1 MAVWIFASVRWSWL
15 ASKGLMGKDQIC
27 IPFRVTQMAHMGWGR
42 GGGNFPSS
50 EGIKQEQKPSPSP
63 FFTGARS
70 REPAPSAHSRSCQ
83 VLGGPVQ
90 RGGGGGGGCGS
101 PGCSRGKVGCVRGSP
116 FPEGPLPLA
125 SREQEVKAGGANP
138 RQGGRGSERPG
149 ALTAALRW
157 LSATFQR
164 NWRPCI
170 LEATT
175 CRLVPLGRGPGSD
188 LTPSSGHNHIG
199 TKF

>member
-1 MAVWIFASVRWSWL
+1 MGGTFLPARESNRSKNPLPAHFSQVRVHENLPRARTRAPARRSAAPCSAVV
-15 ASKGLMGKDQIC
+15 G
-27 IPFRVTQMAHMGWGR
+27 V
-42 GGGNFPSS
+42 
-50 EGIKQEQKPSPSP
+50 EGAAE
-63 FFTGARS
+63 A
-70 REPAPSAHSRSCQ
+70 
-83 VLGGPVQ
+83 LGGAGV
-90 RGGGGGGGCGS
+90 GCGS
-101 PGCSRGKVGCVRGSP
+101 PGCSRGKAGCVRGSP

-125 SREQEVKAGGANP
+125 FREQEVKAGGANP
-138 RQGGRGSERPG
+138 RQGCRGSERPG

-188 LTPSSGHNHIG
+188 LAPSSGHNHIG

>member
-83 VLGGPVQ
+83 ALGGPVQ
-90 RGGGGGGGCGS
+90 RGWLGEGAAEALAA
-101 PGCSRGKVGCVRGSP
+101 RGERWAVCVARRFRRGHFHSL
-116 FPEGPLPLA
+116 PESKKLKPA
-125 SREQEVKAGGANP
+125 EQTHARDA
-138 RQGGRGSERPG
+138 GSERPG

-188 LTPSSGHNHIG
+188 LAPSSGHNHIG

>member
-1 MAVWIFASVRWSWL
+1 
-15 ASKGLMGKDQIC
+15 MGKDQIC

-90 RGGGGGGGCGS
+90 RGWLG
-101 PGCSRGKVGCVRGSP
+101 
-116 FPEGPLPLA
+116 EGAAEAL
-125 SREQEVKAGGANP
+125 AGG
-138 RQGGRGSERPG
+138 RGGLRKPWLLAGKGGLCAWLAVSGGATSTRFPKLKPAGQTHARDAGSERPG

-164 NWRPCI
+164 HWRPCI

-188 LTPSSGHNHIG
+188 LAPSSGHNHIG

>member
-15 ASKGLMGKDQIC
+15 ASKGLMGSDQIC
-27 IPFRVTQMAHMGWGR
+27 IPFRVTQMAHMGWGELSFQR
-42 GGGNFPSS
+42 GN
-50 EGIKQEQKPSPSP
+50 Q
-63 FFTGARS
+63 TGAKTLSQPIFHRCAFT
-70 REPAPSAHSRSCQ
+70 RTCPERALALLPGARR
-83 VLGGPVQ
+83 VQ
-90 RGGGGGGGCGS
+90 RGAGGGVGCGS
-101 PGCSRGKVGCVRGSP
+101 PGCLRGKVGCVRGSP
-116 FPEGPLPLA
+116 FLEGPLPLA

-188 LTPSSGHNHIG
+188 LAPSSGHNHIG

>member
-1 MAVWIFASVRWSWL
+1 
-15 ASKGLMGKDQIC
+15 MGKDQIC

-101 PGCSRGKVGCVRGSP
+101 PGCSRGKAGCVRGSP

-138 RQGGRGSERPG
+138 RQGCRLGAARGTDRGLALAFRDFSEKLETLHLGGHHVPPCPPGPWSRVRPRT
-149 ALTAALRW
+149 LLRPQSYW
-157 LSATFQR
+157 YQ
-164 NWRPCI
+164 I
-170 LEATT
+170 LEA
-175 CRLVPLGRGPGSD
+175 
-188 LTPSSGHNHIG
+188 
-199 TKF
+199 